1 MIMSADAKTTE
12 AQILDATGLKCPLPV
27 LKARQKIGGLE
38 AGAVLVV
45 LADDAAAPLDF
56 AHFCE
61 VGGHELRE
69 QSQDDGC
76 YRFVIVKAPS

>member
-1 MIMSADAKTTE
+1 MCADTDKNE
-12 AQILDATGLKCPLPV
+12 VPILDATGLKCPLPV
-27 LKARQKIGGLE
+27 LKARQKIGGLA

-61 VGGHELRE
+61 AQGHELRE
-69 QSQDDGC
+69 QSQDAEGC
-76 YRFVIVKAPS
+76 YRFVIAKASS

>member
-1 MIMSADAKTTE
+1 MCADTDKNE
-12 AQILDATGLKCPLPV
+12 APILDATGLKCPLPV
-27 LKARQKIGGLE
+27 LKARQKIGGLA

-61 VGGHELRE
+61 AQGHELRE
-69 QSQDDGC
+69 QSQDAEGC
-76 YRFVIVKAPS
+76 YRFVIAKASS